1 MATLVDTNVLVD
13 VAVRDPRWL
22 VWSRSALAKAERA
35 GPLVINPVIFAEF
48 CVRYEDPDEVEALLP
63 PDHFARE
70 GLPWSAAFAAGA
82 AFRKYR
88 RSGGGRERVLPDF
101 LIGAHAV
108 IRGYSILTR
117 DAKGYRSYFPD
128 VELITPETHP

>member
-13 VAVRDPRWL
+13 IAVRDPVWL
-22 VWSRSALAKAERA
+22 DWSRSALTKAEKA

-48 CVRYEDPDEVEALLP
+48 SVRYETLDEVEALLP
-63 PDHFARE
+63 WDDFARE

-88 RSGGGRERVLPDF
+88 KSGGGRERVLPDF

-108 IRGYSILTR
+108 IRDYAILTR

>member
-13 VAVRDPRWL
+13 VAVRDLRWL
-22 VWSRSALAKAERA
+22 GWSRSALAKAERA

-70 GLPWSAAFAAGA
+70 GLPWFAAFAAGA

>member
-13 VAVRDPRWL
+13 IAVRDPVWL
-22 VWSRSALAKAERA
+22 GWSRSALTRAEKA

-48 CVRYEDPDEVEALLP
+48 SVRYETLEEVEALLP
-63 PDHFARE
+63 KDDFARE

-88 RSGGGRERVLPDF
+88 KTGGGRERVLPDF

-108 IRGYSILTR
+108 IRDYAILTR